1 LNKGALKF
9 KAERAGRGAQ
19 QSQQLFYR
27 NRRSAGKPL
36 HSPPSVNLEQ
46 APLQSN
52 DYEQT
57 EDLELARLA
66 REGDESAFAEIM
78 RRYSPRV
85 FRFASRY
92 FRQRSLVEEAAQEV
106 FLKAFTQLD
115 SFEGR
120 GSMEGWLTRITTNT
134 CLNLLRS
141 SKRRPELTVSDLT
154 EDESTWLDEKLA
166 GTATERHQ
174 SSERSLVAA
183 DLAGRVLETMSADDQ
198 LVLTLIDGEDTPVK
212 EVAEMTG
219 WSVSKVKVQAFRAR
233 RKMRK
238 AVEQLLAYKK
248 RNPGK
253 SLEPAR

>member
-1 LNKGALKF
+1 VEHFAF
-9 KAERAGRGAQ
+9 
-19 QSQQLFYR
+19 
-27 NRRSAGKPL
+27 
-36 HSPPSVNLEQ
+36 SPPHVIFEQ
-46 APLQSN
+46 VPLQSN
-52 DYEQT
+52 DYEQA

-66 REGDESAFAEIM
+66 REGDEAAFAEIM

-141 SKRRPELTVSDLT
+141 SKRKPELTVSDLT
-154 EDESTWLDEKLA
+154 EDESTWLDDHLA
-166 GTATERHQ
+166 GSSLERHQ

-183 DLAGRVLETMSADDQ
+183 DLANRVLETMSADDQ

-212 EVAEMTG
+212 EVADMTG

-238 AVEQLLAYKK
+238 AVEQLLAYKRK
-248 RNPGK
+248 SPDK
-253 SLEPAR
+253 SLEKAR

>member
-1 LNKGALKF
+1 MRRRERVSNSFTGTGGLKG
-9 KAERAGRGAQ
+9 
-19 QSQQLFYR
+19 SV
-27 NRRSAGKPL
+27 PL
-36 HSPPSVNLEQ
+36 RPLSVIFEQ
-46 APLQSN
+46 VRLQSN
-52 DYEQT
+52 DYEQI
-57 EDLELARLA
+57 EDLELAHLA
-66 REGDESAFAEIM
+66 RGGDETAFAEIM

-134 CLNLLRS
+134 CLNIIRS
-141 SKRRPELTVSDLT
+141 SKRRPELTISDLT
-154 EDESTWLDEKLA
+154 EDESTWLDDHLA
-166 GTATERHQ
+166 GSSIERHQ

-238 AVEQLLAYKK
+238 AVEQLLAYKR
-248 RNPGK
+248 RNPDRN
-253 SLEPAR
+253 LETAR